1 MNSSIL
7 EIAMAEISFQP
18 CFSKNKTYP
27 KRELIQQL
35 DIDAESIENDED
47 GFNSEVSLHFHQ
59 WICDYLPVLILYSCL
74 MLIM

>member
-7 EIAMAEISFQP
+7 EIVLKQARVNADI
-18 CFSKNKTYP
+18 TG

-47 GFNSEVSLHFHQ
+47 DFNSDMSFDFHQ
-59 WICDYLPVLILYSCL
+59 
-74 MLIM
+74 

>member
-7 EIAMAEISFQP
+7 EIVTAEIFLP
-18 CFSKNKTYP
+18 C

-47 GFNSEVSLHFHQ
+47 GFNSDVSLDFHQ
-59 WICDYLPVLILYSCL
+59 
-74 MLIM
+74 

>member
-7 EIAMAEISFQP
+7 EIVLKQARVNADI
-18 CFSKNKTYP
+18 TG

-47 GFNSEVSLHFHQ
+47 DFNSDMSFDFHQ
-59 WICDYLPVLILYSCL
+59 WICDYLAVITLYLCFL
-74 MLIM
+74 LIM